1 MTDIVITEF
10 MDEQAVAG
18 LAADFDLVYDA
29 ALVDRPDDLAAL
41 AAGARALI
49 VRNRT
54 QVRGAFLAACTNLIA
69 VGRLGVGLDN
79 IDVAA
84 CNARGIAVFPA
95 TGANDLAV
103 AEYVI
108 AGLFMLFR
116 PVYGATA
123 RVAAGDWPRTALMDG
138 REIAGKRLGLI
149 GFGATARQVARR
161 AGVLGMS
168 VMASDPHVHRDDP
181 AWGELGAES
190 KTLEDLLQA
199 ADAVSLHVPLTDE
212 TRGLIDARRLALM
225 KPDAVL
231 INAARGGVVDE
242 AALAHSLATDRL
254 AGAMLDVFDREP
266 LPGGGPLA
274 GVPNLI
280 LTPHIAGLTR
290 EANTRVGSLVAE
302 RVRAALERG
311 S

>member
-10 MDEQAVAG
+10 MDEQSVAG

-29 ALVDRPDDLAAL
+29 NLVDRPDDLIAL

-54 QVRGAFLAACTNLIA
+54 QVRGALLAACAKLVA

-84 CNARGIAVFPA
+84 CRARGIAVFPA
-95 TGANDLAV
+95 TGANDVAV

-108 AGLFMLFR
+108 AGLFLLFR
-116 PVYGATA
+116 PAYGASA
-123 RVAAGDWPRTALMDG
+123 QVAAGDWPRTALMEG

-161 AGVLGMS
+161 ARALGMS
-168 VMASDPHVHRDDP
+168 VLASDPHIGPDDP
-181 AWGELGAES
+181 AWRELGAEPRA
-190 KTLEDLLQA
+190 LDDLLRA
-199 ADAVSLHVPLTDE
+199 ADAVSLHIPLTDE
-212 TRGLIDARRLALM
+212 TRGLIDARRLTLM

-242 AALAHSLATDRL
+242 AVVAHALAAGQI
-254 AGAMLDVFDREP
+254 AGAMLDVFEREP
-266 LPGGGPLA
+266 LPGGGTLVGA
-274 GVPNLI
+274 PNLI

-290 EANTRVGSLVAE
+290 EANARVSALVAE
-302 RVRAALERG
+302 RVRAALERR

>member
-29 ALVDRPDDLAAL
+29 GLVDRPEDLAAL
-41 AAGARALI
+41 AAGAGALI

-54 QVRGAFLAACTNLIA
+54 QVRGALLAACTKLMA

-84 CNARGIAVFPA
+84 CRARGIAVFPA
-95 TGANDLAV
+95 TGANDVAV
-103 AEYVI
+103 AEYVM
-108 AGLFMLFR
+108 AGLFLLFR
-116 PVYGATA
+116 PAFGASA
-123 RVAAGDWPRTALMDG
+123 QVAAGAWPRTALMDG

-161 AGVLGMS
+161 ARALGMP
-168 VMASDPHVHRDDP
+168 VLASDPHVRPDDP
-181 AWGELGAES
+181 AWREFDVEPRALD
-190 KTLEDLLQA
+190 DLLRA
-199 ADAVSLHVPLTDE
+199 ADAISLHIPLTDE

-242 AALAHSLATDRL
+242 TALAHALTAGQL
-254 AGAMLDVFDREP
+254 AGAMLDVFEREP
-266 LPGGGPLA
+266 LPGGGVLA

-290 EANTRVGSLVAE
+290 EANARVGSLVAE
-302 RVRAALERG
+302 RVRAVLERKA
-311 S
+311 